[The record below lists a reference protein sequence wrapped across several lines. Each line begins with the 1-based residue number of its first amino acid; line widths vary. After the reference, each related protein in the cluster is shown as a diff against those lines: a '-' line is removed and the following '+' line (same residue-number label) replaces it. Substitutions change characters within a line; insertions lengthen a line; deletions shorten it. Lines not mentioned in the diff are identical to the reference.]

1 MRKRRTPTKIE
12 RHLRRL
18 MRGTTRN
25 ITERTL
31 HERDLLVNA
40 RKEAEHLSLAEI
52 PNIYG
57 FVHIRSLASA
67 L

>member
-1 MRKRRTPTKIE
+1 MRKRCATAKVE

-18 MRGTTRN
+18 MRNTTRHV
-25 ITERTL
+25 TQRTL
-31 HERDLLVNA
+31 HERDLLVDA
-40 RKEAEHLSLAEI
+40 RKEAEHLRLAEI